1 MVEIFNKGNLEEFPV
16 QSMFHA
22 WLYASQLSS
31 ALEYLETR
39 DLVHSSVI
47 EPFVYIASIK
57 KVCELKFF
65 AICHLLSTCAQNAET
80 IIILCTDRR
89 P

>member
-1 MVEIFNKGNLEEFPV
+1 MFNKGNLEEFPV
-16 QSMFHA
+16 QSLFHA

-47 EPFVYIASIK
+47 EPFVFIASID
-57 KVCELKFF
+57 KVCELQLF
-65 AICHLLSTCAQNAET
+65 AMYHLPVLSMLQVKSGYY
-80 IIILCTDRR
+80 
-89 P
+89 